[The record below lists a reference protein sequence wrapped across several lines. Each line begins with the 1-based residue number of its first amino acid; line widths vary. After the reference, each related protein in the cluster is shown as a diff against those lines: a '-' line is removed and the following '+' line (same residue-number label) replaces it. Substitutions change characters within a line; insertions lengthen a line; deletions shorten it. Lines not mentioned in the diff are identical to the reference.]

1 MSADKI
7 EQTRVIEQTRLQ
19 VEATRLREEPVEA
32 TRVLNAGNVELTLL
46 RTLNGPAGEKLT
58 ELPPLPNPRYE
69 LLGPVGQGG
78 MASVEAARDAA
89 LRRTVA
95 FKRLHEGVQALPGLA
110 QRFLTEAQ
118 LTAQLDHPNVVP
130 VYALERDAHG
140 RIAYAMKL
148 VRGRTLAELL
158 DEPLP
163 ATRTARREARAALI
177 EHFLKVCDALTY
189 AHARGV
195 IHRDLKPANIM
206 VGAFNEVYVMD
217 WGIARIIGA
226 PDLCAAD
233 LPVTDAG
240 LGPDPA
246 SERTRAGDR
255 LGTPAWMAPE
265 QARGETVDAKSDQ
278 YALGLILQQMLSRQR
293 AIPGHDLDSVL
304 AAAARGERRA
314 LAGEPA
320 ALVAILNRACAL
332 QPARR
337 YVDVA
342 AFAADLRAWRAD
354 EAVSALPDTGRRRL
368 LRWIGRHRAATAI
381 TLLASLALGAGF
393 GAWMLYRHAEALEAA
408 GERERLVSDRLDA
421 TALQAARIESQ
432 FLQYRGLLTGIANA
446 ALLAFDLPDAGAQA
460 EPGLDVPAPAVLPAS
475 QYHGLAI
482 DAWHPAWRPAPGA
495 AGADAGPGGLA
506 RLAPLLRHAYALADD
521 PARPW
526 RDPAAQRLLVADD
539 DTVLIWVLVAR
550 ADGAELRYPGLPQ
563 SGWPAGYDPRRE
575 AWYQDRLP
583 ADAPETDCDEPYL
596 SPLVGEWLLPCAQRI
611 SALDG
616 RVRGVAM
623 LAFSLDELARR
634 SLLPEVAQAQAAW
647 LVADD
652 GHVLASAGV
661 SAAGPGSDFAGAAGA
676 PAIDA
681 GHGVR
686 DRPQGGLRI
695 WTRIESLGWRYVV
708 DYTR

>member
-314 LAGEPA
+314 LTGEPA

-337 YVDVA
+337 YA
-342 AFAADLRAWRAD
+342 
-354 EAVSALPDTGRRRL
+354 
-368 LRWIGRHRAATAI
+368 
-381 TLLASLALGAGF
+381 
-393 GAWMLYRHAEALEAA
+393 
-408 GERERLVSDRLDA
+408 
-421 TALQAARIESQ
+421 
-432 FLQYRGLLTGIANA
+432 
-446 ALLAFDLPDAGAQA
+446 
-460 EPGLDVPAPAVLPAS
+460 
-475 QYHGLAI
+475 
-482 DAWHPAWRPAPGA
+482 
-495 AGADAGPGGLA
+495 
-506 RLAPLLRHAYALADD
+506 
-521 PARPW
+521 
-526 RDPAAQRLLVADD
+526 
-539 DTVLIWVLVAR
+539 
-550 ADGAELRYPGLPQ
+550 
-563 SGWPAGYDPRRE
+563 
-575 AWYQDRLP
+575 
-583 ADAPETDCDEPYL
+583 
-596 SPLVGEWLLPCAQRI
+596 
-611 SALDG
+611 
-616 RVRGVAM
+616 
-623 LAFSLDELARR
+623 
-634 SLLPEVAQAQAAW
+634 
-647 LVADD
+647 
-652 GHVLASAGV
+652 
-661 SAAGPGSDFAGAAGA
+661 
-676 PAIDA
+676 
-681 GHGVR
+681 
-686 DRPQGGLRI
+686 
-695 WTRIESLGWRYVV
+695 
-708 DYTR
+708 